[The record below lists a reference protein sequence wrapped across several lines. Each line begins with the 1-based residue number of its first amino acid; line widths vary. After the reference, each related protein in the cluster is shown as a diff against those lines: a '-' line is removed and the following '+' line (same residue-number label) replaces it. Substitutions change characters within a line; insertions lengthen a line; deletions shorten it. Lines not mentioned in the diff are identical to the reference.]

1 MGFDILSVIR
11 NPPPYLFVL
20 VGLAAMVGGAML
32 LRLLRR
38 HRHGSDRVQV
48 RLSD

>member
-1 MGFDILSVIR
+1 MGFDILGVFR

-32 LRLLRR
+32 IRLLRR
-38 HRHGSDRVQV
+38 HRHGGGRVQV
-48 RLSD
+48 RLND